1 LIRGERLTEI
11 LKQEQC
17 KPLPVEKQVLII
29 FAGIN
34 GYLNDQPLSAIKTF
48 ESRLYLFM
56 DETHPELLQ
65 QIRSKGT
72 LDEAL
77 ETSLHSAIGEFK
89 TIFMAQQAMESA
101 VTNPARA

>member
-1 LIRGERLTEI
+1 
-11 LKQEQC
+11 
-17 KPLPVEKQVLII
+17 VEKQILII

-34 GYLNDQPLSAIKTF
+34 GYLTDQPLPTIKAL

-56 DETHPELLQ
+56 DEKHPELLQ

-77 ETSLHSAIGEFK
+77 EAGLHSAIDEFK
-89 TIFMAQQAMESA
+89 QQLPKVEAI
-101 VTNPARA
+101 VK

>member
-1 LIRGERLTEI
+1 MIRGERLTEI
-11 LKQEQC
+11 LKQEQY

-34 GYLNDQPLSAIKTF
+34 GYLNDQPLPAIKTL

-56 DETHPELLQ
+56 DEKHPELLQ

-77 ETSLHSAIGEFK
+77 ETNLHSALGEFK
-89 TIFMAQQAMESA
+89 AICMAQQAPAAEA
-101 VTNPARA
+101 VVK